1 MRFREHPYAV
11 SGDIEAMYN
20 QVLVPYEDRD
30 VLRFLWFDGE
40 NIAHYHMKVHLFGGV
55 WCSSAATYA
64 LRKTSNLQIMDK
76 STDYA
81 INNSFYVDDYLASYE
96 SSEEAFNVSMSI
108 KPSLKKFAFNL
119 RKLVSPNKEVGL
131 PINAIEEN
139 CTTKQL
145 TGDDEMALGIRW
157 DLERDFFYLVVP
169 ATPMGKSFSK
179 QYMLS
184 FLSSIFDPLGLL
196 APIIITGKI
205 LLQTAVRCYRS
216 WDEHVSPDI
225 QQQWNTWIESLA
237 FLDRMKI
244 PRCIKPKEF

>member
-1 MRFREHPYAV
+1 MYLPHHCVPKKNNKIRLVFDCASRYEGSSLNDRCHQGPDLTNTLSSILLRFREHPYAV

-40 NIAHYHMKVHLFGGV
+40 NIAHYRMKVHLFGGV

-81 INNSFYVDDYLASYE
+81 INNLFYVGDYLASYD

-108 KPSLKKFAFNL
+108 KSFLKSFGLNL

-131 PINAIEEN
+131 PINTIEEN
-139 CTTKQL
+139 CISKQL
-145 TGDDEMALGIRW
+145 TGDGEKVLGIRW
-157 DLERDFFYLVVP
+157 DLERDFFLFCC
-169 ATPMGKSFSK
+169 TSFT
-179 QYMLS
+179 YGEI
-184 FLSSIFDPLGLL
+184 IF
-196 APIIITGKI
+196 
-205 LLQTAVRCYRS
+205 
-216 WDEHVSPDI
+216 
-225 QQQWNTWIESLA
+225 
-237 FLDRMKI
+237 
-244 PRCIKPKEF
+244 